1 VAVNSKATVA
11 AFATYIYLATN
22 VVPQRQK
29 IIGFNVQ
36 NRPSQNRPSAPPQ
49 TPRNRSEVC
58 SSHTHSK

>member
-1 VAVNSKATVA
+1 MAVNSKATVA
-11 AFATYIYLATN
+11 VFATHIYLATN

-29 IIGFNVQ
+29 IIGFNV
-36 NRPSQNRPSAPPQ
+36 QNRPSAPPQ